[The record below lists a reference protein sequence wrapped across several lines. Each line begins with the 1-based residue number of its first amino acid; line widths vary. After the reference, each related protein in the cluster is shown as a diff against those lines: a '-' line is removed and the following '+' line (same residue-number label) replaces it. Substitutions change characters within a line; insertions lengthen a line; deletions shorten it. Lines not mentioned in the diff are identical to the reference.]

1 LPCRKGGHFA
11 NAKNGKTMG
20 KELPLVP
27 GGTTEARG
35 ASAAKYVYC
44 RVFCQRDNSPPLRL
58 LWEFLKARGQHPF
71 IPQGIEEAALDE
83 WAWVQIPL
91 AYHRERKPIQL
102 FCLRDR
108 GSYVDIYEQEK
119 KQFLD
124 LLSVYDDVE
133 AQLVKAHIANSRF
146 ILTTR
151 VDEGDITEEGYD
163 FNGWILQFYQEQCNG
178 IVQIDGIGF
187 YSPKGDLV
195 VDLSTD
201 AEDEVHP

>member
-1 LPCRKGGHFA
+1 
-11 NAKNGKTMG
+11 MG
-20 KELPLVP
+20 KELPLVS
-27 GGTTEARG
+27 GGPAEARE
-35 ASAAKYVYC
+35 ASAAKYIYC
-44 RVFCQRDNSPPLRL
+44 RVFCQRDNSPPPRL
-58 LWEFLKARGQHPF
+58 LWEFLRSRGQHPF
-71 IPQGIEEAALDE
+71 IPPGIEEAALDE

-91 AYHRERKPIQL
+91 AYHKERKPIQL

-133 AQLVKAHIANSRF
+133 AQLVKAHIANARF

-151 VDEGDITEEGYD
+151 LDKRDITEEGYD
-163 FNGWILQFYQEQCNG
+163 FNGWILQFYQEHCHG

-187 YSPKGDLV
+187 YSPRGELV

-201 AEDEVHP
+201 SEDEVHS